1 MNRIKNTK
9 LDLVKKE
16 SNIETQ
22 MSVVTNPINSL
33 KQSKSKTFTKSLYSR
48 SLDKEKHLDDAQTII
63 DKKITDNRH
72 LERKP
77 PKKMFNSSSNQYK
90 QSISRQKHRN
100 NQQPVWKPGGAVK
113 FPNTSN
119 SATMLKFRPMI
130 HIREKTNLDSA
141 KYTINLLLKI

>member
-1 MNRIKNTK
+1 MK

-22 MSVVTNPINSL
+22 MSVVTNPINPL
-33 KQSKSKTFTKSLYSR
+33 KQSKSKTFTKSLYPR
-48 SLDKEKHLDDAQTII
+48 GLDKEKHLDDVQTII

-72 LERKP
+72 LERK

-100 NQQPVWKPGGAVK
+100 NQQPVWKPGGTVK

-130 HIREKTNLDSA
+130 HIKEKTNLENA
-141 KYTINLLLKI
+141 KYTKFVIMKIIRIL